1 MIPVLACTRHPLP
14 MPTTVHG
21 LRGQFYVRH
30 RAPSRAFLTSLIVRL
45 RINPMLKYARHGEGV
60 LPREHRRP
68 STTKGTA
75 MKSVATTKGA
85 AMKIIAKRPVVRLV
99 NSCRTTA

>member
-1 MIPVLACTRHPLP
+1 
-14 MPTTVHG
+14 
-21 LRGQFYVRH
+21 
-30 RAPSRAFLTSLIVRL
+30 
-45 RINPMLKYARHGEGV
+45 
-60 LPREHRRP
+60 
-68 STTKGTA
+68 